1 MPRKKEKHSY
11 SLIMMFSSPSLS
23 FLRLFIPFDGASML
37 SNTSRGRRGKKMEKL
52 YELSID
58 KFTILFMFIFLL

>member
-1 MPRKKEKHSY
+1 
-11 SLIMMFSSPSLS
+11 MMFSSPSLS
-23 FLRLFIPFDGASML
+23 FLRRFIPFDGGGFDASML